1 VAVLGFV
8 AGRWRS
14 GDLNRLQEWGL
25 AGRRFGTVISW
36 FLLGGDMYTA
46 YSFIAV
52 PGLIFSSGALGF
64 FAVPYLTIIY
74 PLLFLVL
81 PKLWAVSRHRGYV
94 TSADFVRE
102 RFDSPAL
109 AFLIAIVGICAT
121 MPYIALQIYGMEILL
136 TVMGVPIEISLFIA
150 FAVLAIYTYISG
162 LRAPALIA
170 IVKDVCI
177 WTVTIVAMI
186 SITSRLGGF
195 SAIFAAVHHKALI
208 DPAFHDVLP
217 ASSYSE
223 YMTLALGSAF
233 ALLLYPHN
241 LTGIL
246 STNSGKVVKR
256 NAALLPIYT
265 LLLVAIGL
273 LGYEAV
279 AANIHPS
286 GIYGANAALPD
297 LFAQMFPSWFAG
309 FAFATISV
317 GALVPAAIMSIAAAN
332 LFTRN
337 IYREYLRPHCDERE
351 EARAAKTA
359 SLVVK
364 FGALAVILWLP
375 TKLAINFQLFS
386 NFLIIQTLPAVFIAL
401 YTRWFHKYAL
411 MIGILGGLAVG
422 GSMAVAEKFAS
433 VYPLVIGGV
442 SIPVYIAIAALVVNL
457 FLSVVFTFVFRMLAV
472 ADGEDLTTPLDYVHH
487 PVGTGIKHVVG
498 SPGYA
503 HGLPETP
510 LPVPSFAKQDV
521 PLTSLRERKK
531 LEH

>member
-1 VAVLGFV
+1 M
-8 AGRWRS
+8 
-14 GDLNRLQEWGL
+14 
-25 AGRRFGTVISW
+25 SW

-52 PGLIFSSGALGF
+52 PGLIFSTGALGF

-102 RFDSPAL
+102 RFDSPILAL
-109 AFLIAIVGICAT
+109 LIAIVGICAT

-136 TVMGVPIEISLFIA
+136 TVMGVPTEVALFIA

-170 IVKDVCI
+170 IVKDICI

-186 SITSRLGGF
+186 SITTRLGGF
-195 SAIFAAVHHKALI
+195 SAIFAAVHHKALV
-208 DPAFHDVLP
+208 DPSFHDVLP
-217 ASSYSE
+217 ASSYTE
-223 YMTLALGSAF
+223 FVTLALGSAF

-241 LTGIL
+241 LTGVL

-265 LLLVAIGL
+265 ILLVMIGL
-273 LGYEAV
+273 LGYEAI
-279 AANIHPS
+279 AANIQLSPT
-286 GIYGANAALPD
+286 YGANAALPD
-297 LFAQMFPSWFAG
+297 LLLKMFPSWFSG

-337 IYREYLRPHCDERE
+337 IYREFLRPHCNERE
-351 EARAAKTA
+351 EASVAKTA
-359 SLVVK
+359 SLIVK

-375 TKLAINFQLFS
+375 AKLAINFQLFS
-386 NFLIIQTLPAVFIAL
+386 NFLIIQTLPVIFIGL

-411 MIGILGGLAVG
+411 MIGIVAGLTVG
-422 GSMAVAEKFAS
+422 MTMAIAEKFAS
-433 VYPLVIGGV
+433 VYPFVIAGV
-442 SIPVYIAIAALVVNL
+442 SIPVYIAIAALIVNL
-457 FLSVVFTFVFRMLAV
+457 FLCVILTLLFRSLAIP
-472 ADGEDLTTPLDYVHH
+472 DGGDLTTPLDYVSH
-487 PVGTGIKHVVG
+487 PVGIGGKQSVA
-498 SPGYA
+498 SPAYA
-503 HGLPETP
+503 RVLSQTPPPEPSFLGQETP
-510 LPVPSFAKQDV
+510 LM
-521 PLTSLRERKK
+521 SLRARKRPVTPVRVPVSPPLK
-531 LEH
+531 DSYKDPSGLPRQR